1 VTGCRGSHKVAVFST
16 TISFV
21 GVLASSNSVS
31 EISAFGTIIIAR
43 VKRRQVAASRV
54 ALWWRRNTDF
64 ELVVADESLQTENE
78 TGGNAALIV

>member
-1 VTGCRGSHKVAVFST
+1 
-16 TISFV
+16 
-21 GVLASSNSVS
+21 LASSNSVS

-64 ELVVADESLQTENE
+64 ELLVADESLQTENE

>member
-1 VTGCRGSHKVAVFST
+1 VTDCGGSHKEAVFST

-21 GVLASSNSVS
+21 AVLASSNSVS
-31 EISAFGTIIIAR
+31 ETSAFGTINIAR

-54 ALWWRRNTDF
+54 GLWWQRNTDF

-78 TGGNAALIV
+78 IGGNAALIV